1 MKNPADTA
9 VEMLREI
16 AGESRAT
23 DKKKLLVALAA
34 TIENELS
41 RLRAAADNAG
51 HALAHAHMYLDDDE
65 MESEVLTAIAAVRDV
80 LQPNAKLSGVSA
92 AQENH
97 DE

>member
-51 HALAHAHMYLDDDE
+51 HALVYKPDPQTRGWTAQYAGT
-65 MESEVLTAIAAVRDV
+65 SELLPITPELLAAIEADV
-80 LQPNAKLSGVSA
+80 KHQREKA
-92 AQENH
+92 
-97 DE
+97 